1 MVRVEQVQGREMEI
15 EMRAN
20 REATLYRALRSGV
33 GNEEGRPAGEGLP
46 TLERGVT

>member
-1 MVRVEQVQGREMEI
+1 MVRVEQIKRREMER

-20 REATLYRALRSGV
+20 REATVYRALQSEV

-46 TLERGVT
+46 TLER